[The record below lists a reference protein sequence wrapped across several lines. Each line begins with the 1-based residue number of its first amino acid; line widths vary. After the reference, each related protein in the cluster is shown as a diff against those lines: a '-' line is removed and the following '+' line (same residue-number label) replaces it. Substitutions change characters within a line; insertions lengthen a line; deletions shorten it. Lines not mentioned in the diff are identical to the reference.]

1 MINVRHLVFQN
12 STAVIETG
20 GSAMDIVP
28 LASVA
33 RELGNLVKV
42 GFESVWF
49 VPVSCQIVLTL
60 LEPAQLHIVT
70 FC

>member
-1 MINVRHLVFQN
+1 
-12 STAVIETG
+12 
-20 GSAMDIVP
+20 MDKVP

-33 RELGNLVKV
+33 RVLDILVRV

-60 LEPAQLHIVT
+60 LEPAQLLIMT